1 MMSLLLNS
9 AFTADDVD
17 VLRGALDCWCA
28 EKRIDIKST
37 EAQSAASAALDLFQS
52 GHDTPDRLLIA
63 LRRRRAS

>member
-37 EAQSAASAALDLFQS
+37 EAQFAASAALDLFQS
-52 GHDTPDRLLIA
+52 GHDTRDRLLDA
-63 LRRRRAS
+63 LRSHRSL